1 MRSDMAKVVTERPRR
16 GHANP
21 SKKTGKRLSKDEFD
35 NDDHGSSRAPVSRR
49 RQYGWN
55 SKEFTDVLG
64 PLRGYLRKQVG
75 RPWNKVFS
83 ELSQFLDKRSITGQH
98 IFDHV
103 KWEIILNVRI
113 GDNGVVY
120 EYPARY
126 GTLSSLGN
134 GTLYV
139 HPVTGLVSVAKHPDK
154 SRGPGIFYRSWAPNP
169 RNIFEITLADHSTL
183 RQDDES
189 LCWFHERVETIMDT
203 HPVFEDG
210 KQVRVAPTK
219 RLKLVKKSLNA
230 RELKA
235 YGLKNGIAI
244 TALSNELKKLKAKVN
259 RTW

>member
-1 MRSDMAKVVTERPRR
+1 MAKVVTERPRR

-35 NDDHGSSRAPVSRR
+35 KDDHGSTRAPVSRK
-49 RQYGWN
+49 RQYGYDA
-55 SKEFTDVLG
+55 KGFTDVLG
-64 PLRGYLRKQVG
+64 PLRGYLKKQVG

-113 GDNGVVY
+113 GDDGIIY

-126 GTLSSLGN
+126 GYLASLGN

-139 HPVTGLVSVAKHPDK
+139 HPVTGLVALAKHPDK
-154 SRGPGIFYRSWAPNP
+154 SRGPGLYSRNWKDVP
-169 RNIFEITLADHSTL
+169 RNIFEITLADRTTL

-189 LCWFHERVETIMDT
+189 LCWFHERIETIMDT
-203 HPVFEDG
+203 QPVFEDG
-210 KQVRVAPTK
+210 KQVRVTPK
-219 RLKLVKKSLNA
+219 KILKLVKKSLNT

-235 YGLKNGIAI
+235 YGLKNGVVI
-244 TALSNELKKLKAKVN
+244 TALPDELTKLKAKVN
-259 RTW
+259 RRW